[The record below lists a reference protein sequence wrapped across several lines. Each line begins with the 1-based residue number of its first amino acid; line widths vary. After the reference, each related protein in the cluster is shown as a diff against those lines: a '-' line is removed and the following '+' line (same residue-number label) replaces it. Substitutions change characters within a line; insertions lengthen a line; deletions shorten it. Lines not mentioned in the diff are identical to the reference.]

1 MQAFEKLKTLFESI
15 GLPHAAD
22 TQKQAAGS
30 VDRAAFGHSQGS
42 FSQAQ
47 DKRIARER
55 QLFAALAQ
63 TIEGENAKPYKD
75 SGGWNLGMGYR
86 LATQIALKGE
96 SGVCE
101 ELRGIGLSDKEVKT
115 IVWGKEQE
123 KQAVELTK
131 EQTSRLFHA
140 IAPEYEQL
148 AANIYGKEHWTK
160 LAPNKKAVL
169 SYLAYN
175 TGNLGDFKKLIKAS
189 KENNQAEAAKNAM
202 PVANKKALT
211 RAGAFLAAM
220 WAGENEF
227 AEKKEKPQLIDRNP
241 KEARK
246 EILKKISSTE
256 HGHRGLEP
264 KKGKKGISGH
274 GEKTDG
280 ASHKDGRA
288 EHKAC
293 EGHGAEKRGREMR
306 HSDRTS
312 AVDKDL
318 EEKLKKR
325 RRLGEQQPRMHGH
338 SGSDGHRWH

>member
-15 GLPHAAD
+15 GFPHSPD
-22 TQKQAAGS
+22 SQKQAAGS
-30 VDRAAFGHSQGS
+30 VDHAAFGHSQGL
-42 FSQAQ
+42 SQAQ
-47 DKRIARER
+47 EKRIARER

-96 SGVCE
+96 NGVCE

-115 IVWGKEQE
+115 IIWGKEQE

-175 TGNLGDFKKLIKAS
+175 TGNLGEFKKLIKAS

-227 AEKKEKPQLIDRNP
+227 AEKKEKPQLIDKNP
-241 KEARK
+241 KQARK
-246 EILKKISSTE
+246 EILKKLSFAE
-256 HGHRGLEP
+256 QGRGVLES
-264 KKGKKGISGH
+264 KKEKKAPSAH
-274 GEKTDG
+274 GEKTEG
-280 ASHKDGRA
+280 TKHKGPA
-288 EHKAC
+288 ENKAR
-293 EGHGAEKRGREMR
+293 EDHGAERRKHEMR
-306 HSDRTS
+306 HLDAKSS
-312 AVDKDL
+312 MDKDL
-318 EEKLKKR
+318 DEKLKKR
-325 RRLGEQQPRMHGH
+325 RRLSEHEARIHGH
-338 SGSDGHRWH
+338 SGNEGHRRR